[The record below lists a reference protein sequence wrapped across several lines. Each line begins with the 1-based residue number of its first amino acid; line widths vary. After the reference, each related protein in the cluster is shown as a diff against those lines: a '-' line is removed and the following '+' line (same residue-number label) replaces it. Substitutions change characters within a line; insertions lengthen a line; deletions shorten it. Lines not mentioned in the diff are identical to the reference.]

1 MTGVMGMLILRRKKN
16 ESILIGDD
24 IRITITDCASSGVRI
39 AIEAPKQVSVVREE
53 LFEAERMNKA
63 SLAPEKSSVRS
74 LQDALRQHLLNH
86 VTY

>member
-39 AIEAPKQVSVVREE
+39 AIEAAQEDRAVQEDPAVPVRPT
-53 LFEAERMNKA
+53 AA
-63 SLAPEKSSVRS
+63 
-74 LQDALRQHLLNH
+74 ALRAEAM
-86 VTY
+86 